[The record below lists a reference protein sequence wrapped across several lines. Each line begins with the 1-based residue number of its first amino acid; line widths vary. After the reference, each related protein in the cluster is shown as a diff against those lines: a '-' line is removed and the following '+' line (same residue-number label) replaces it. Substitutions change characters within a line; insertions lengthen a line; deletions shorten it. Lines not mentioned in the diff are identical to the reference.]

1 MADETG
7 PQAFIRQQTA
17 IMSRPDSRRGLA
29 SVDCPTLVIAGADD
43 NVTLP
48 QYTEEIANLIPQS
61 RLVVIPECG
70 HLSTLEQPAA
80 TTRALVEW
88 LTP

>member
-1 MADETG
+1 MAGQTG

-17 IMSRPDSRRGLA
+17 ISSRPDSRPGLT
-29 SVDCPTLVIAGADD
+29 SIGCPVLVVAGADD

-48 QYTEEIANLIPQS
+48 GYGAEIVGLIPRA
-61 RLVVIPECG
+61 RLVVIPDCG

-80 TTRALVEW
+80 TTQALVDW
-88 LTP
+88 LT